1 LIGKTYFHK
10 VGAQEVS
17 MRTMKKLASSHAATL
32 VVIFVAASV
41 TLHAQTFSLLYSFG
55 MHSGDPA
62 FPTVPGI
69 IAQGRDGK
77 MYSTSTNGGSS
88 GVGTV
93 FKVSPTGTLSVLY
106 NFDVTH
112 GAYPASGLTLAVDG
126 NFYGTTKYGGAGGG
140 VVFKITQGGSL
151 TVLHQF
157 AGDGNNPLAPPIQ
170 GANGNFYGTTVGGGT
185 SDLGTIYEMTSTG
198 KLTTLHSFS
207 TSNTA
212 SPVAPLVQGDDGN
225 FYGTAE
231 GASPGYGSVFKITA
245 TGKLTV
251 LHNFDLAHG
260 ASPSG
265 QLVQGSDGNFYGTTT
280 TGGTFGAGV
289 IFKITPT
296 GVFTVLHN
304 INGSNEGNEPV
315 AGLVQ
320 ATNSNFYGVNF
331 QGGNSADGTIFQMS
345 AKHGYSVLHDFDGT
359 KGEKPQVTVLQ
370 HTNGTLYGD
379 TYEGG
384 STGEGVFY
392 SLNLGLAPFITFVDA
407 MGSVGRKVQILGQGL
422 TGTTRVTFN
431 GVPATTFSVL
441 RSTYMV
447 AVVPSGATTGPVAV
461 TTPSGVLHSN
471 KNFIV
476 H

>member
-1 LIGKTYFHK
+1 
-10 VGAQEVS
+10 
-17 MRTMKKLASSHAATL
+17 MRTMPKLAYDS
-32 VVIFVAASV
+32 VAALVLTIAFATAMS
-41 TLHAQTFSLLYSFG
+41 HAQTYSVLYNFG
-55 MHSGDPA
+55 SKGGDPS

-69 IAQGRDGK
+69 IAQGRDGNI
-77 MYSTSTNGGSS
+77 YSTSNNGGSS

-93 FKVSPTGTLSVLY
+93 FKVSPTGVVTVLY

-112 GAYPASGLTLAVDG
+112 GAYPASGLTLAVNG
-126 NFYGTTKYGGAGGG
+126 NFYGTTQYGGAGGG
-140 VVFKITQGGSL
+140 VVFKITPGGSL

-185 SDLGTIYEMTSTG
+185 SDLGTIYEMTSSG

-212 SPVAPLVQGDDGN
+212 SPVAPLVQGEDGN

-265 QLVQGSDGNFYGTTT
+265 QLVQGSDGNFYGTTK
-280 TGGTFGAGV
+280 TGGTFGVGV

-304 INGSNEGNEPV
+304 INGSNEGNGPV

-345 AKHGYSVLHDFDGT
+345 AKRGYSVLHDFDGT

-370 HTNGTLYGD
+370 HTSGTLYGD

-392 SLNLGLAPFITFVDA
+392 SLNLGLAPFITFVQGIA
-407 MGSVGRKVQILGQGL
+407 GVGRTAQILGQEL
-422 TGTTRVTFN
+422 TGTTSVTFN
-431 GVPATTFSVL
+431 GVPATAFKVL

-447 AVVPSGATTGPVAV
+447 AVVPSGATTGPVIV
-461 TTPSGVLHSN
+461 TTPNGTLTSN
-471 KNFIV
+471 KNFV
-476 H
+476 VY